1 MKLVSVC
8 FPVAAVLSTA
18 SMLLTITPFQAMSQN
33 KNAAPKT
40 DELLLT
46 KSEASHFAQL
56 ALKCVTKEYPNKPD
70 HTINDGNDVKS
81 PRALHP
87 AFYGCFDW
95 HSSVHGH
102 WMLVRLLRLFPDLPE
117 GIRIRAAL
125 NANLSAENIAV
136 EVAYLGQPNRQ
147 SFERTYGWAWLL
159 KLAQVL
165 HGWNDVDGQVWAR
178 NLEPLAD
185 ALAQNYLR
193 FLPKQTYPIRT
204 GVHPN
209 TAFGL
214 AFALDYA
221 TAKGNKKL
229 QNLIEERSRTY
240 FGNDVNYPASWEPGG
255 EDFFSPALIEA
266 DLMRR
271 VLKPAEFAPWFH
283 RFLPDVVN
291 GEPKSILRPAVV
303 SDRTDPKLVHLDGL
317 NLSRAW
323 CMRSIAAALPPNDPA
338 REMLA
343 QAAAQHAQDALVHV
357 ASGNYEG
364 EHWLASFAV
373 FLLSTPAP

>member
-1 MKLVSVC
+1 M
-8 FPVAAVLSTA
+8 
-18 SMLLTITPFQAMSQN
+18 
-33 KNAAPKT
+33 
-40 DELLLT
+40 
-46 KSEASHFAQL
+46 
-56 ALKCVTKEYPNKPD
+56 
-70 HTINDGNDVKS
+70 
-81 PRALHP
+81 
-87 AFYGCFDW
+87 
-95 HSSVHGH
+95 
-102 WMLVRLLRLFPDLPE
+102 VRLLRLFPDLPE
-117 GIRIRAAL
+117 STQIRAAL
-125 NANLSAENIAV
+125 NANLSARNIAV

-165 HGWNDVDGQVWAR
+165 HGWSDHDGQAWAS
-178 NLEPLAD
+178 NLQPLAE
-185 ALAQNYLR
+185 ALGQNYLR

-221 TAKGNKKL
+221 TATGNKDL
-229 QNLIEERSRTY
+229 QILIEERSRTY
-240 FGNDVNYPASWEPGG
+240 FGKDMNYPASWEPGG

-271 VLKPAEFAPWFH
+271 VLKPAEFSQWFH
-283 RFLPDVVN
+283 RFLPDV
-291 GEPKSILRPAVV
+291 GSGQPKSILQPAVV
-303 SDRTDPKLVHLDGL
+303 SDRSDPKLVHLDGL

-323 CMRSIAAALPPNDPA
+323 CMRSIATALPPNDPA
-338 REMLA
+338 RKILA
-343 QAAAQHAQDALVHV
+343 RAAAQHAQDGLVHV

-373 FLLSTPAP
+373 FMLSTPAP